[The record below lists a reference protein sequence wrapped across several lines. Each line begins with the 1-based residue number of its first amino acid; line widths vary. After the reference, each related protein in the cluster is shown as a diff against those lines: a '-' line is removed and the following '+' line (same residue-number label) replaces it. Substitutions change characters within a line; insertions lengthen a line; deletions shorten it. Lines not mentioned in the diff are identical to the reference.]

1 MYIIQMADL
10 HIGSLEETKPT
21 EEEFIRKSVE
31 LIKEKIPEKEEVL
44 LFLCGDI
51 IDSKD
56 LENDKPEVQKRYKSA
71 KELIDIL
78 KHLLEDYYTLTIK
91 CCPGNHDITHMDEF
105 YQFVESVDNLD
116 RSKKQLKSCYTYES
130 KGSNFIFVNSC
141 KGDQYTVGCID
152 YDELERELN
161 TLPREESKM
170 LILHHTIMSMFD
182 KDPSPIRNA
191 ARLVKIIDKYN
202 ISTVLHGHIHGRD
215 ILMLG
220 QNQCKLIGVGA
231 LFSRNNAN
239 VNSQFNI
246 IKYNNDI
253 VTEILNCRYN
263 ADGGSDEWDVHDL
276 ADKEYENIFR
286 GESFGD
292 VYRQL
297 INKLGAI
304 TPLYNV
310 VLKISNDYEKFSNDL
325 EKYFENEVLK
335 IGDKEYDYFDLAKM
349 WEADDVPEE
358 LYFNHGSYFKV
369 NELTGIDFVKKKL
382 NQKSTS
388 NRIILSTYNMKEL
401 VQSFDDNGYLPSLE
415 SIQFGKIDEEGKLLV
430 HMHLRALEANWFLKI
445 NICEI
450 AYILTELKKG
460 TDAID
465 FNKVDISISAFRV
478 QKKERFNCFL
488 KAEIDKLPEP
498 KLGAKVSHG
507 KIEELCKLL
516 EEKRDGMETITK
528 VRGVEAV
535 YEAMK
540 ASNEEA
546 DDMSSIRY
554 DDEILR
560 IFEEV
565 LDVYKELSNIHDR
578 TSISSQQEKECE
590 MKIDTLLGDV
600 IQKLKELQSKRKE
613 NVG

>member
-10 HIGSLEETKPT
+10 HIGSQKETAPT
-21 EEEFIRKSVE
+21 EEAFIRKSVE
-31 LIKEKIPEKEEVL
+31 LIKEKIPKKEEIL
-44 LFLCGDI
+44 LCLCGDI

-56 LENDKPEVQKRYKSA
+56 LKDDKTEVQKRYDVA
-71 KELIDIL
+71 KELIGIL
-78 KHLLEDYYTLTIK
+78 KQLLEDYYTLTIK

-105 YQFVESVDNLD
+105 AQFVRSVDSPD
-116 RSKKQLKSCYTYES
+116 RSKKQLKNCYTYKS
-130 KGSNFIFVNSC
+130 KSSNFIFVNSC
-141 KGDQYTVGCID
+141 EGDQYDVGCIN
-152 YDELERELN
+152 YDELERQLD
-161 TLPREESKM
+161 TLPREERKM

-191 ARLVKIIDKYN
+191 ARLVKVIDKYN

-215 ILMLG
+215 VFMLG

-231 LFSRNNAN
+231 LFSRSNAN

-263 ADGGSDEWDVHDL
+263 ADGGSDEWDVRDL

-286 GESFGD
+286 GDSFED
-292 VYRQL
+292 AYKQL
-297 INKLGAI
+297 INKLRVI

-310 VLKISNDYEKFSNDL
+310 VLKISNDYKKFSNDL
-325 EKYFENEVLK
+325 EKYFENEILK
-335 IGDKEYDYFDLAKM
+335 IGDKEYNYFDLAKM

-369 NELTGIDFVKKKL
+369 NELTGIDFVKEKL

-388 NRIILSTYNMKEL
+388 NRIVLSTYNMKEV
-401 VQSFDDNGYLPSLE
+401 VQSFDDSRYLPSLE
-415 SIQFGKIDEEGKLLV
+415 SIQFGKIDNERKLLV
-430 HMHLRALEANWFLKI
+430 HMHLRALEANRFLKI

-450 AYILTELKKG
+450 AYVLAELKKG

-465 FNKVDISISAFRV
+465 FDKVDISISAFRV

-488 KAEIDKLPEP
+488 KAEIDKLSEP
-498 KLGAKVSHG
+498 RLNAKVNHG

-546 DDMSSIRY
+546 DDMSPIHY

-560 IFEEV
+560 MFEEV
-565 LDVYKELSNIHDR
+565 LEVYKELGNIHER

-590 MKIDTLLGDV
+590 EKIDKLLGDV